1 MRICILS
8 NPRTGS
14 SSLYGLVERHLPK
27 EYYSVSEPFN
37 PKYMEIISDNR
48 DHINYIESSNNV
60 FLKTITYQ
68 YPTKYESKELWYEW
82 LFTNFDKVILLDRQD
97 RVSQSESFVYHDT
110 KNSSNW
116 FINSYYDLSDIDE
129 SIIKDRI
136 EMLSKDAEIL
146 IEKSKDFPLFYYEDL
161 FVKKDRKK
169 INELFEYLELT
180 PIQKYVDFFI
190 YSDSK
195 KVRRETKNTDLI

>member
-14 SSLYGLVERHLPK
+14 SSLYGLVEKHLPK

-48 DHINYIESSNNV
+48 DHINHIESSNNV

-116 FINSYYDLSDIDE
+116 LINSYYDLSNIDE
-129 SIIKDRI
+129 SIIKNRI
-136 EMLSKDAEIL
+136 EILSKDAEIL